1 MCTASSQKREA
12 EELLKVWKT
21 QILPQLAA
29 KIIWVIVSLS
39 FYFYPP
45 YPTTSLTMPF
55 SYNSSEGILGESLS
69 YFPPSLSLSL
79 SVSVNPKFKIHM
91 FLSKWNNLQLIL
103 KYKWLLFSEEN
114 LLQLIYKYYLII
126 IVNIVRNRKHFEYI
140 AFTKIY
146 NSRFTNNLIKY

>member
-1 MCTASSQKREA
+1 MKDPNLTPACSKDHLSDCEPVFLFLPTLSYNKSNNAFQLQFLRRDPGRKLI
-12 EELLKVWKT
+12 LLSPFT
-21 QILPQLAA
+21 LF
-29 KIIWVIVSLS
+29 VSLC
-39 FYFYPP
+39 
-45 YPTTSLTMPF
+45 F
-55 SYNSSEGILGESLS
+55 SQSKIQNS
-69 YFPPSLSLSL
+69 Y
-79 SVSVNPKFKIHM
+79 V

-140 AFTKIY
+140 AFTKIC

>member
-1 MCTASSQKREA
+1 
-12 EELLKVWKT
+12 
-21 QILPQLAA
+21 
-29 KIIWVIVSLS
+29 
-39 FYFYPP
+39 
-45 YPTTSLTMPF
+45 MPF